1 MITALQ
7 VGLVLA
13 ACALASRNF
22 SAGLAGAR
30 LVRRAVVIG
39 DFREVVRW
47 SQRERWRQWARPAAA
62 LACLGAVVA
71 LAIAGRS

>member
-1 MITALQ
+1 MIVLQ
-7 VGLVLA
+7 VCLVLA
-13 ACALASRNF
+13 AWLLTARNF

-30 LVRRAVVIG
+30 LVRRAVAIG
-39 DFREVVRW
+39 DFKEVVRW
-47 SQRERWRQWARPAAA
+47 SQRERWRQWARPVAA